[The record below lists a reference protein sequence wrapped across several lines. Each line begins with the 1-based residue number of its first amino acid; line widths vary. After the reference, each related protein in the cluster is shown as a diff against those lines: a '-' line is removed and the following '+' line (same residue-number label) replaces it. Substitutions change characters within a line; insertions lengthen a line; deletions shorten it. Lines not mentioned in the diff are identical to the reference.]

1 MLARRPLHPP
11 HSFHHGRC
19 LSRVHF
25 FVRFRFA
32 QRDQR
37 ARLERGEDVPGG
49 FGKPVTHDDL
59 VGILLGASWSKSDMR
74 RSVQVHKLSEV
85 GAFEELMEETH
96 KRREQSEKA
105 AVRAVWRR
113 RVAD

>member
-1 MLARRPLHPP
+1 MQYSPLVKRIAGEGADAWLVHYAARLA
-11 HSFHHGRC
+11 
-19 LSRVHF
+19 
-25 FVRFRFA
+25 
-32 QRDQR
+32 
-37 ARLERGEDVPGG
+37 LERGEDVPGV